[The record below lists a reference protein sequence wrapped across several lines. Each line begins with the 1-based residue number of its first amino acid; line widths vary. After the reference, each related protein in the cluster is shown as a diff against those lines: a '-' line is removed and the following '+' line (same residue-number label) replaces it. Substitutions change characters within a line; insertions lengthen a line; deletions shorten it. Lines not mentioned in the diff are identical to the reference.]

1 MWYLIRYN
9 TINIQI
15 GKYWGLTLLLTNVK
29 QIIPLCPYDFKRVI
43 ARGSDLHHL
52 LTWGGRSRSQKVF
65 VLLSSWWEE
74 NLQEDNSMYFVLQV
88 LKIRLAPFAQYW
100 SLSTLP
106 CTQVMQD
113 VSLSGFD
120 AWYTRLYHQHFDG
133 KYNQVSLAD
142 QQYIC

>member
-1 MWYLIRYN
+1 MSLWFYESDSKRLRLASSCIIFLYKVVDLGPKSFAEDTPSRDVVP
-9 TINIQI
+9 
-15 GKYWGLTLLLTNVK
+15 TL
-29 QIIPLCPYDFKRVI
+29 
-43 ARGSDLHHL
+43 
-52 LTWGGRSRSQKVF
+52 RSKS

-74 NLQEDNSMYFVLQV
+74 NLQEDDSMYFVLQV
-88 LKIRLAPFAQYW
+88 LRIRLAPFTQYW

-120 AWYTRLYHQHFDG
+120 AWYTRLYHQHIDG